1 MNKMTEPSATKK
13 AECSTF
19 GIIEKADGSA
29 LPYIKIEE
37 KDAVV
42 GLSEIPSESID
53 LIFTDPPYPRE
64 YNYLYEVLA
73 KEAKRILK
81 PGAYCFV
88 YCGADSLPNL
98 IELMNPH
105 LTWFWLF
112 EIKHNGGYPRV
123 WNKKLMV
130 GSKPV
135 LAWTKGK
142 PRRREWLHTF
152 HSTENGADKKFHKW
166 GQSTGFA
173 TKIIETLTE
182 EGELVVDPFL
192 GGGTTAKVCKELN
205 RRFVGFDVDS
215 KCLEV
220 TANRLIQTT
229 SQKTVRQR

>member
-1 MNKMTEPSATKK
+1 MIAPSTN
-13 AECSTF
+13 
-19 GIIEKADGSA
+19 
-29 LPYIKIEE
+29 LMIKIEE
-37 KDAVV
+37 KDATF
-42 GLSEIPSESID
+42 GLSELAPESID
-53 LIFTDPPYPRE
+53 LIFTDPPYARG
-64 YNYLYEVLA
+64 YSYLYGVLA

-98 IELMNPH
+98 IELMNPY

-142 PRRREWLHTF
+142 PRRREWLHTL
-152 HSTENGADKKFHKW
+152 HLAENGADKRFHKW

-220 TANRLIQTT
+220 SANRLIQTT